1 MSTFIAAQRADL
13 GMRSLIGAVSLGG
26 LEPGMHA
33 LNVVWNP
40 DPIEF
45 FDDRYDD
52 AELRFSI
59 PFVFAPEFERALD

>member
-1 MSTFIAAQRADL
+1 
-13 GMRSLIGAVSLGG
+13 MRGLIGVVSLDG

-52 AELRFSI
+52 AELRYSI
-59 PFVFAPEFERALD
+59 PSCSRRSSSARSTEGVRARA